1 MERNFYWVNI
11 AGVPQW
17 YLTTPVPAAGGSF
30 AEPWMFG
37 EGLRL
42 PDPGAI
48 KVRVRNP
55 GRKRTFVF
63 AGVERTPVVSEE
75 VANVFSAHA
84 PDDVQLFPVMVE
96 GDSERFFI
104 INATKRSDCI
114 DESATRELRCY
125 AEDESFPEN
134 AGQFRWINGLRID
147 PSKTEGARVFRLEK
161 FKTALIVSEDTKTAL
176 EQVGNLGVSF
186 ELVTAPAD

>member
-1 MERNFYWVNI
+1 MDRNFYWVNI

-17 YLTTPVPAAGGSF
+17 YLTTPVPASGGAF

-63 AGVERTPVVSEE
+63 AGVERTPVVSEA
-75 VANVFSAHA
+75 VANAFRAHA
-84 PDDVQLFPVMVE
+84 PDDVQLFPATVE
-96 GDSERFFI
+96 GDSERFYI
-104 INATKRSDCI
+104 VNATRLSDCI
-114 DESATRELRCY
+114 DEVGSRELQRY

-134 AGQFRWINGLRID
+134 AGQFRWINGLLID
-147 PSKTEGARVFRLEK
+147 PVKTEGARVFRLKK
-161 FKTALIVSEDTKTAL
+161 FKTALIVSEGTKTAL
-176 EQVGNLGVSF
+176 EQVGDLGVSF
-186 ELVTAPAD
+186 EQVTAPRG